1 MSTSLFWIST
11 VFSLMLIQ
19 VLPIVTITYSSTFHS
34 SLAMSTTSLL
44 WISTV
49 FCLILIQDHSADIQQ
64 VKEDTIEGMCMKKTV
79 DHEEPQCA
87 GNMNQLTPD
96 EIETGTLP
104 KRMEKVEEEA
114 VVDQEN
120 MTAEGDSKDTTQENS
135 IKETNQGTIEVTRRD
150 IESVE
155 EQSEDIAPPVPSPPP
170 SPKLQKLP
178 EVEVLL
184 EEEEKMLNYVRDYVE
199 NETLRLEQ
207 LNKNL
212 AHWTKI
218 SNYSM
223 ADPQGYLSVYLN
235 CFHLLKRMAFDIPND
250 ILNNSLYD
258 TSFREEDLDQWDIY
272 SEHHHLV
279 SFINSSPQKMELL
292 DSLDAYGIL
301 SLLNSN
307 SDLSVP
313 ESTMVDILSNSLIHR
328 PLEFEELT
336 SEDIIL
342 DSLLEYVTK
351 LDQTQS
357 SKLLIESA
365 KLKYPLSEKLAR

>member
-34 SLAMSTTSLL
+34 SPAMSSSSSLL

-292 DSLDAYGIL
+292 DSLDGK
-301 SLLNSN
+301 
-307 SDLSVP
+307 
-313 ESTMVDILSNSLIHR
+313 H
-328 PLEFEELT
+328 
-336 SEDIIL
+336 
-342 DSLLEYVTK
+342 K
-351 LDQTQS
+351 
-357 SKLLIESA
+357 
-365 KLKYPLSEKLAR
+365 

>member
-1 MSTSLFWIST
+1 
-11 VFSLMLIQ
+11 
-19 VLPIVTITYSSTFHS
+19 
-34 SLAMSTTSLL
+34 
-44 WISTV
+44 
-49 FCLILIQDHSADIQQ
+49 
-64 VKEDTIEGMCMKKTV
+64 
-79 DHEEPQCA
+79 
-87 GNMNQLTPD
+87 MNQLTPD

-104 KRMEKVEEEA
+104 NRMEKVEEEVVT